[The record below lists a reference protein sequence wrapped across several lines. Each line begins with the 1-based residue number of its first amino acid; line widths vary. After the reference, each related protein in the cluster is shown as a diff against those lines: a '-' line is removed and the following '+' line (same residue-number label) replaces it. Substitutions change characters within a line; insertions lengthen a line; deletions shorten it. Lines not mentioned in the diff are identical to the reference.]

1 MAGFKLTLAAKA
13 DLKEIAHYTHQKWG
27 RKKRNQY
34 LSALDGRFVWL
45 AEEPHFGKSRDEIKP
60 GYLSYPE
67 GQHVIFYRVVNK
79 NIEILGI
86 LHQNMDFKQ
95 HL

>member
-1 MAGFKLTLAAKA
+1 MVNFKLTPAANN
-13 DLKEIAHYTHQKWG
+13 DLKDIARYTEHKWG
-27 RKKRNQY
+27 REKRNQY
-34 LSALDGRFVWL
+34 LIALDSRFVWL
-45 AEEPHFGKSRDEIKP
+45 GDNPEFGKSRDEIKE

-67 GQHVIFYRVVNK
+67 GRHVIFYRKVSEH
-79 NIEILGI
+79 IEILGI